1 MVCCRSQKVDTKLE
15 SLEITETLPS
25 TELNK
30 NPTECHYAAATEGLF
45 KGRES
50 TTDAVSNPSEVMSTV
65 TQTNSKSSTGVD
77 LVGLGSKRSQ
87 ELLLL
92 LQGLETTVTVL
103 GRSIDELEVDRLQV
117 GTSGR
122 SDNTL
127 AESDGALLGT
137 SDGTL
142 EHDPVLVDPAVV
154 REATNRVD
162 ALLGQV
168 RLGGSR
174 GSGILL
180 LANAQHT
187 LVDLGTVMVTLL
199 TGTSHGELNAGR
211 VPRTDTGDLAETT
224 VSLAGKT
231 GDTPTGDDTDETVTL
246 GGSAGIKNLALT
258 EDLLDRDLLLEQT
271 VGEVNLGGNITT
283 VDLDLHQVG
292 NLLAKS
298 QLLGLGVGQDA
309 DDSGVL
315 LDALQLLSDDLRLG
329 SGLLGVLGEGLAL
342 GAVPVLV
349 ETTLDFVRQVSGP
362 DGGESAKT
370 VRGGDVANKTDD
382 DHRRSLQDGDSL
394 DGLLLVELGARTLD
408 FTNDVGHTSLVA
420 DEGSQVRRKG
430 GVITREGSDSAV
442 VMLGALLGQVLE
454 RTVTRSFVLSVRH
467 FALVS
472 RKNYP

>member
-1 MVCCRSQKVDTKLE
+1 MKS
-15 SLEITETLPS
+15 I
-25 TELNK
+25 
-30 NPTECHYAAATEGLF
+30 EG
-45 KGRES
+45 
-50 TTDAVSNPSEVMSTV
+50 N
-65 TQTNSKSSTGVD
+65 D

-92 LQGLETTVTVL
+92 LQGLETTVTIL
-103 GRSIDELEVDRLQV
+103 GRSIDELEVERLHV

-122 SDNTL
+122 SDDTL
-127 AESDGALLGT
+127 AKSDGALLGT

-142 EHDPVLVDPAVV
+142 DHDPVLVDPTVV
-154 REATNRVD
+154 REATNGVD
-162 ALLGQV
+162 AFLGQI

-174 GSGILL
+174 GSSVLL
-180 LANAQHT
+180 LTDAQHT
-187 LVDLGTVMVTLL
+187 LVDFGTMVVTLL
-199 TGTSHGELNAGR
+199 TSTRDSEFNAGR
-211 VPRTDTGDLAETT
+211 VPRTNTGDLAETT
-224 VSLAGKT
+224 VSLTRKT
-231 GDTPTGDDTDETVTL
+231 GDTPTSDDTDETVTL

-309 DDSGVL
+309 DDRSVL
-315 LDALQLLSDDLRLG
+315 LDALQLLSNSLRLG

-349 ETTLDFVRQVSGP
+349 ETTLDLIGQVSGP
-362 DGGESAKT
+362 DSGKSAKT
-370 VRGGDVANKTDD
+370 VRGGDVTNNTDD
-382 DHRRSLQDGDSL
+382 NHRRGFQDSDSL
-394 DGLLLVELGARTLD
+394 DGFLLVELGTRTFD
-408 FTNDVGHTSLVA
+408 FADDVGHTSLVA
-420 DEGSQVRRKG
+420 NEGSQVRRKG
-430 GVITREGSDSAV
+430 GIIAREGSDSSV

-467 FALVS
+467 FACIED
-472 RKNYP
+472 

>member
-1 MVCCRSQKVDTKLE
+1 
-15 SLEITETLPS
+15 
-25 TELNK
+25 
-30 NPTECHYAAATEGLF
+30 
-45 KGRES
+45 
-50 TTDAVSNPSEVMSTV
+50 MSTV
-65 TQTNSKSSTGVD
+65 TQNKSKSSTGVD

-92 LQGLETTVTVL
+92 LQGLETTVTEL
-103 GRSIDELEVDRLQV
+103 GRSIDELEVDGLQV
-117 GTSGR
+117 RTSGR

-127 AESDGALLGT
+127 AKSDGALLGT

-142 EHDPVLVDPAVV
+142 KHDPVLVDPAVV

-199 TGTSHGELNAGR
+199 TGTRDSELNAGR

-231 GDTPTGDDTDETVTL
+231 GDTPTGNDTDETVTL

-258 EDLLDRDLLLEQT
+258 EDLLDGDLLLEQT
-271 VGEVNLGGNITT
+271 VGEVNLAGDVTT

-349 ETTLDFVRQVSGP
+349 ETTLDFVRQVGGP

-382 DHRRSLQDGDSL
+382 NHRRSLQDGDGL

-420 DEGSQVRRKG
+420 DEGSQVRRKRG
-430 GVITREGSDSAV
+430 IIAREGSDSSV
-442 VMLGALLGQVLE
+442 VMLSTLLGQVLE
-454 RTVTRSFVLSVRH
+454 RTVTRGFVFSVRH

-472 RKNYP
+472 RENYP